1 MSEITGIYNENE
13 SSYIFGEDRQYN
25 KESDGKRVL
34 IQNNENKI
42 DKFLNGNILATTSA
56 FDNVFILKKD
66 GEVYKLGKS
75 YDDLQMVSGG
85 TNIAKI
91 GGYYAID
98 NDNNIWKLK
107 RNADDTYFYEKCDY
121 VLEGKVNKIETA
133 YNNQNAPIVLY
144 ETGKVII
151 MNQKDS
157 GKVLSNQAIDI
168 AKNENKIYVLEYNN
182 VIVCNNVEGDEYPR
196 DIDMS
201 RLIDKGEISFKINN
215 QGTIL
220 TNKGNCYYPHEYTT
234 DGGAHI
240 QLEYKAE
247 PEITNVKKLG
257 NYTYQSK
264 NNYIYYMKDVEAE
277 NSAKTET
284 KIVQAN
290 KLVNDIVI
298 TKDESTLAKDKV
310 IIKVQVPNNKYTIK
324 LPNGNIVTDANTTYE
339 VKENG
344 VYTFEFTDK
353 QGYTSI
359 RVIHITNIQSR
370 KATKVPEA
378 TVVNGKIKLEGDENI
393 EYSLDGGENWNKYSD
408 IIDYSRPI
416 YARVKNSEYECSIIK
431 ITLNNDGKLE
441 VENTESR
448 KIQGEILTG
457 ATGRTQDTIFNDK
470 VKVINFAKDVAEKTA
485 TTPTEGKKGFFQYIS
500 DIADNIIYSFSST
513 DGRLAGC
520 YFKDDITEVTYK
532 DINNNIISIQDDNIN
547 TDELIKNDNYIDYA
561 IIANQYKT
569 VSYSSIKDLNEVTDD
584 VIEKLAAEEEAKT
597 EKSNDRVE
605 VALKALKYAYVDNKG
620 NLESNVDIINKAKSI
635 IGADTKYAK
644 VVGDGVTFYLLTQ
657 TGEVYI
663 ITEDG
668 NGTYNYFDDK
678 FTLPETYSRQIPE
691 KKYVD
696 IVYKLDVN
704 NIVDIY
710 DSCTGLTKDGK
721 VISLINDNE
730 EDTSAVQELQ
740 NQTDKYLVASHL
752 GLKDGK
758 LYNFENV
765 KEGVEVSAGKIVK
778 SDVAEVGG
786 VYSETQNTIKMFSK
800 SYEKEAITPELK
812 EGESF
817 IGIEKINEE
826 LPKFVDIAEYR
837 DEYLTR
843 MGYTSARRDT
853 GYYSNFT
860 YNYEKPDKYAMVYA
874 LTDEGE
880 IWTYI
885 NGYIV
890 DTGINI
896 DYFGPTSNY
905 SLSNTEMTKNN
916 INLNISA
923 NTTNNIITATVKRG
937 SEEIAQLNKENFKN
951 NKVEISKNGNYEI
964 QMTDGKG
971 RSYKNIVKVKNI
983 DKLAPYTPEIQKDKL
998 QIIFKGDREATDEYA
1013 QSGINERLIS
1023 YDGTKWT
1030 KVDEEKYKIE
1040 MTSDTVT
1047 IYAKTIDKAGNES
1060 EIAKAI
1066 INKEEEKETGRVIV
1080 KYQDVNGEKIHD
1092 DTIIAGE
1099 VGKDYKVDKN
1109 EIDGYELVEVVGNE
1123 KGKYT
1128 KEDQVVI
1135 YKYEKVKEKETGRVI
1150 AKYQDINGNT
1160 LKDDTITT
1168 GYIGENYKQ
1177 ERTDI
1182 DIYELVE
1189 VVGNEEGKYTK
1200 EDQVIVY
1207 KYKRIKGRIIIIYED
1222 PNGEKIRDDDVIT
1235 GEVGKDYKVNRNEI
1249 DGYEIIEVIG
1259 NEEGKYK
1266 VEDQYVRFKYKKIE
1280 NPVIP
1285 QTGQN
1290 RILYVIMVMIIIAC
1304 IGTIMYIKTIQDTK
1318 K

>member
-1 MSEITGIYNENE
+1 ME
-13 SSYIFGEDRQYN
+13 
-25 KESDGKRVL
+25 L
-34 IQNNENKI
+34 H
-42 DKFLNGNILATTSA
+42 
-56 FDNVFILKKD
+56 FI
-66 GEVYKLGKS
+66 
-75 YDDLQMVSGG
+75 
-85 TNIAKI
+85 
-91 GGYYAID
+91 
-98 NDNNIWKLK
+98 
-107 RNADDTYFYEKCDY
+107 
-121 VLEGKVNKIETA
+121 
-133 YNNQNAPIVLY
+133 
-144 ETGKVII
+144 
-151 MNQKDS
+151 
-157 GKVLSNQAIDI
+157 
-168 AKNENKIYVLEYNN
+168 
-182 VIVCNNVEGDEYPR
+182 
-196 DIDMS
+196 
-201 RLIDKGEISFKINN
+201 
-215 QGTIL
+215 
-220 TNKGNCYYPHEYTT
+220 
-234 DGGAHI
+234 
-240 QLEYKAE
+240 
-247 PEITNVKKLG
+247 
-257 NYTYQSK
+257 
-264 NNYIYYMKDVEAE
+264 
-277 NSAKTET
+277 
-284 KIVQAN
+284 
-290 KLVNDIVI
+290 
-298 TKDESTLAKDKV
+298 
-310 IIKVQVPNNKYTIK
+310 
-324 LPNGNIVTDANTTYE
+324 
-339 VKENG
+339 
-344 VYTFEFTDK
+344 
-353 QGYTSI
+353 
-359 RVIHITNIQSR
+359 
-370 KATKVPEA
+370 
-378 TVVNGKIKLEGDENI
+378 
-393 EYSLDGGENWNKYSD
+393 
-408 IIDYSRPI
+408 
-416 YARVKNSEYECSIIK
+416 
-431 ITLNNDGKLE
+431 
-441 VENTESR
+441 
-448 KIQGEILTG
+448 
-457 ATGRTQDTIFNDK
+457 
-470 VKVINFAKDVAEKTA
+470 
-485 TTPTEGKKGFFQYIS
+485 
-500 DIADNIIYSFSST
+500 
-513 DGRLAGC
+513 
-520 YFKDDITEVTYK
+520 
-532 DINNNIISIQDDNIN
+532 
-547 TDELIKNDNYIDYA
+547 
-561 IIANQYKT
+561 
-569 VSYSSIKDLNEVTDD
+569 
-584 VIEKLAAEEEAKT
+584 
-597 EKSNDRVE
+597 
-605 VALKALKYAYVDNKG
+605 
-620 NLESNVDIINKAKSI
+620 
-635 IGADTKYAK
+635 
-644 VVGDGVTFYLLTQ
+644 YLLKQ
-657 TGEVYI
+657 E
-663 ITEDG
+663 
-668 NGTYNYFDDK
+668 
-678 FTLPETYSRQIPE
+678 
-691 KKYVD
+691 KYVD

-1235 GEVGKDYKVNRNEI
+1235 GEVAGGWSVEFCGGTHVKNTAQIGCFKILSEASVAAGIRRIEATTGYGVLNLLDDRTAELANTAVALKANNMKDVAARAQAVTAELKEANKQLEIAKAKLASSQI
-1249 DGYEIIEVIG
+1249 DGLFQNAV
-1259 NEEGKYK
+1259 K
-1266 VEDQYVRFKYKKIE
+1266 VDGVRIVTVYLNGTTPDTLRSMMDKLRDKE
-1280 NPVIP
+1280 PNAV
-1285 QTGQN
+1285 GA
-1290 RILYVIMVMIIIAC
+1290 L
-1304 IGTIMYIKTIQDTK
+1304 IGTDGSKTTLAVGVGKNALARGLKAGALVKQIAAIAGGNGGGKPDFAMAGIRDTSK
-1318 K
+1318 IDDALNAVEGIVKENLEKAN

>member
-1 MSEITGIYNENE
+1 M
-13 SSYIFGEDRQYN
+13 
-25 KESDGKRVL
+25 
-34 IQNNENKI
+34 
-42 DKFLNGNILATTSA
+42 
-56 FDNVFILKKD
+56 
-66 GEVYKLGKS
+66 
-75 YDDLQMVSGG
+75 
-85 TNIAKI
+85 
-91 GGYYAID
+91 
-98 NDNNIWKLK
+98 
-107 RNADDTYFYEKCDY
+107 
-121 VLEGKVNKIETA
+121 
-133 YNNQNAPIVLY
+133 
-144 ETGKVII
+144 
-151 MNQKDS
+151 
-157 GKVLSNQAIDI
+157 
-168 AKNENKIYVLEYNN
+168 
-182 VIVCNNVEGDEYPR
+182 
-196 DIDMS
+196 
-201 RLIDKGEISFKINN
+201 
-215 QGTIL
+215 
-220 TNKGNCYYPHEYTT
+220 
-234 DGGAHI
+234 
-240 QLEYKAE
+240 
-247 PEITNVKKLG
+247 
-257 NYTYQSK
+257 
-264 NNYIYYMKDVEAE
+264 
-277 NSAKTET
+277 
-284 KIVQAN
+284 
-290 KLVNDIVI
+290 
-298 TKDESTLAKDKV
+298 
-310 IIKVQVPNNKYTIK
+310 
-324 LPNGNIVTDANTTYE
+324 
-339 VKENG
+339 
-344 VYTFEFTDK
+344 
-353 QGYTSI
+353 
-359 RVIHITNIQSR
+359 
-370 KATKVPEA
+370 
-378 TVVNGKIKLEGDENI
+378 
-393 EYSLDGGENWNKYSD
+393 
-408 IIDYSRPI
+408 
-416 YARVKNSEYECSIIK
+416 
-431 ITLNNDGKLE
+431 
-441 VENTESR
+441 
-448 KIQGEILTG
+448 
-457 ATGRTQDTIFNDK
+457 FNDK

-485 TTPTEGKKGFFQYIS
+485 KTPTEGKKGLFKYIS
-500 DIADNIIYSFSST
+500 KIADNIIYSFSAT
-513 DGRLAGC
+513 DGKYAGC
-520 YFKDDITEVTYK
+520 DFIDNTTEITYK
-532 DINNNIISIQDDNIN
+532 DINNNIISLQDDNIN
-547 TDELIKNDNYIDYA
+547 TNELIKNNYIDYA
-561 IIANQYKT
+561 ILANKYD
-569 VSYSSIKDLNEVTDD
+569 SSNYESQFESGKKIV
-584 VIEKLAAEEEAKT
+584 AE
-597 EKSNDRVE
+597 D
-605 VALKALKYAYVDNKG
+605 KYAYVDNKG
-620 NLESNVDIINKAKSI
+620 NLESNVDIINKAKAI
-635 IGADTKYAK
+635 IGADTKYTK
-644 VVGDGVTFYLLTQ
+644 IVGDGVTFYLLTQ
-657 TGEVYI
+657 AGEVYI
-663 ITEDG
+663 ITEGG
-668 NGTYNYFDDK
+668 NGTYTYFTSK
-678 FTLPETYSRQIPE
+678 FMLDYSIEEVNGE
-691 KKYVD
+691 KNEYD

-721 VISLINDNE
+721 VISLLHDNK

-800 SYEKEAITPELK
+800 DSENKVIIPELK

-817 IGIEKINEE
+817 IGIEEINKE

-837 DEYLTR
+837 DEFLTT
-843 MGYTSARRDT
+843 MNYKKTTFLDEDD
-853 GYYSNFT
+853 Y

-1023 YDGTKWT
+1023 YDGTNWT
-1030 KVDEEKYKIE
+1030 KVDEETYKIE

-1123 KGKYT
+1123 EGKYT